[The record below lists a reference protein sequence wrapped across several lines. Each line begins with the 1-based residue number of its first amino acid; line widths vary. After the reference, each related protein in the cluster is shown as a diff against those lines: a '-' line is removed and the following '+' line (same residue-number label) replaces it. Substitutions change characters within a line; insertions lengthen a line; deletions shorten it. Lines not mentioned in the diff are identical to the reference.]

1 MTLDEYKAEL
11 DRHDWFYYFS
21 DDHRVWSAGEVA
33 SKKMHALAVN
43 GNDDFKRA
51 YNEAY
56 AIRFNTPS
64 FVTKDHPYTHPFPE
78 VS

>member
-11 DRHDWFYYFS
+11 ARHDWYYYFS

-33 SKKMHALAVN
+33 SKKMVELAKN
-43 GNDDFKRA
+43 GNDDFKKA

-56 AIRFNTPS
+56 ALRFNNPS
-64 FVTKDHPYTHPFPE
+64 FVYDGHPYTPPFPE
-78 VS
+78 VA